1 MILQH
6 VLFDNFCL
14 TRNDRMNGKYCS
26 WLLGMVSPVIEW
38 DFLKQ
43 PRSVKLSNQLVLSH
57 SFAPKW
63 QSCYAWFVVDYLK
76 ECKMLFWLNLI
87 K

>member
-1 MILQH
+1 MA
-6 VLFDNFCL
+6 V
-14 TRNDRMNGKYCS
+14 RNGITPS
-26 WLLGMVSPVIEW
+26 HFPFTVIEW

-43 PRSVKLSNQLVLSH
+43 PHSVKLSNRLVQSH
-57 SFAPKW
+57 SFALKW

>member
-1 MILQH
+1 MT
-6 VLFDNFCL
+6 V
-14 TRNDRMNGKYCS
+14 RNGITPS
-26 WLLGMVSPVIEW
+26 HLPFEW

-43 PRSVKLSNQLVLSH
+43 PRSVKLSNQLVQSH
-57 SFAPKW
+57 SFALKW